1 MSSAKKAPVDKSLK
15 STQTPSAGSSISY
28 SADRLANQ
36 FLIAMPG
43 MVDENFAG
51 SVIYLFEHT
60 EKGAMGLV
68 VNRPTEVDLA
78 TLFDKIEL
86 KLEIT
91 PLLQQPVYFG
101 GPVQIERGFVL
112 HEPNPVCAY
121 SSSLVVPEGLTMTTS
136 KDVLEAVANGQGPKH
151 FQMTLGYSGWGAGQ
165 LEEEIALNGWINVPL
180 SREEMAEIIFNTP
193 SSQRYERTM
202 SHLGF
207 DPSHLSGEAGHA

>member
-1 MSSAKKAPVDKSLK
+1 MSKAKKAPVGQPVLP
-15 STQTPSAGSSISY
+15 TQVSGNGSAISY
-28 SADRLANQ
+28 SADHLANQ

-43 MVDENFAG
+43 MVDPNFAG

-60 EKGAMGLV
+60 ERGAMGLV

-78 TLFDKIEL
+78 TLFDKIDL
-86 KLEIT
+86 KLEML
-91 PLLQQPVYFG
+91 PLSAQLVYFG

-112 HEPNPVCAY
+112 HEPTDVGTY
-121 SSSLVVPEGLTMTTS
+121 SSSLAVPGGLTMTTS
-136 KDVLEAVANGQGPKH
+136 KDVLEALAAGNGPEK
-151 FQMTLGYSGWGAGQ
+151 FLMTLGYAGWSAGQ
-165 LEEEIALNGWINVPL
+165 LEDEIALNGWMNVPL
-180 SREEMAEIIFNTP
+180 SREQMSEIIFETP